1 MSSVQVAPFGLAGHR
16 GHVRALV
23 ALRDT
28 QTQALTYYKRSL
40 GPDKAD
46 SEDDARLRDQHPGRG
61 PVWARVSAV
70 GEVAR

>member
-28 QTQALTYYKRSL
+28 QTRALTYYQRSL
-40 GPDKAD
+40 GPYKAD
-46 SEDDARLRDQHPGRG
+46 LADGARLRDLRPGRR

-70 GEVAR
+70 GEVER